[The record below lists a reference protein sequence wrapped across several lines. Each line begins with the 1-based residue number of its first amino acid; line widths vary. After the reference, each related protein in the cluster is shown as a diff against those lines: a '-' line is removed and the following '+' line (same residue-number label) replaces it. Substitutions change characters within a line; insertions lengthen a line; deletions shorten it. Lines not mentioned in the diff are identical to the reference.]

1 MSLHSRRD
9 LHKPSHSLRL
19 QRRMNPEAG
28 VTIPQLLVTAVVI
41 VILST
46 ITISNSL
53 ATWRSSQAG
62 ELAQRLAGWLEEVS
76 RAPEVI
82 GKSCR
87 VTISTGTLGIN
98 AVLARAEV
106 VNGNGTE
113 RCSSDPTLRL
123 TTSYGSNSVAVGA
136 TSTSIVFTPRQAITS
151 TSDIQVRLAI
161 ANQAPVRCVRLSA
174 VLGLIRVGRNDGTS
188 SVGTDCPA
196 TSFDSI

>member
-1 MSLHSRRD
+1 MSLHSHRD
-9 LHKPSHSLRL
+9 LHKPRHSLRL

-28 VTIPQLLVTAVVI
+28 VTIPQLLVTSVVI

-76 RAPEVI
+76 RAPEVS
-82 GKSCR
+82 GSSCT
-87 VTISTGTLGIN
+87 VTISTGTLSGN
-98 AVLARAEV
+98 AVLAQV
-106 VNGNGTE
+106 SPTS
-113 RCSSDPTLRL
+113 CSLEPTLRL
-123 TTSYGSNSVAVGA
+123 STSYGSKSVAVGA

-174 VLGLIRVGRNDGTS
+174 ILGLIRVGRNDGTS
-188 SVGTDCPA
+188 EVGNNCPA
-196 TSFDSI
+196 SSFDII